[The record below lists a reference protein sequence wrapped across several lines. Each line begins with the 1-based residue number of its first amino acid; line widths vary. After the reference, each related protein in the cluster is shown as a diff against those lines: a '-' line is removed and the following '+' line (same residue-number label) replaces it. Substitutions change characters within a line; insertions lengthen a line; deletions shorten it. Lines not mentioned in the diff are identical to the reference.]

1 MSLNNKKYWLDGIFD
16 DEEFVLPKEDLK
28 PEVEVKSLSLPSNVV
43 EKEIVAKWSWKEE
56 IICRDFVYCDNAI
69 CGKRHY
75 CSMKHKKRLES
86 KQTALRMKS
95 SYSWWNTKKEEN
107 ETLQRVLR
115 RLEKVEGAKIIYR

>member
-56 IICRDFVYCDNAI
+56 IICRDFVHCDNAI

-75 CSMKHKKRLES
+75 YYMKHKKRLES

-107 ETLQRVLR
+107 ETLQRILR
-115 RLEKVEGAKIIYR
+115 RLEKVEGGEDYL